1 MENRPS
7 NALPGGGAEPRKR
20 RFSRLCAH
28 LPQGLIF
35 ARYAWP
41 LLTALTLFV
50 MGWFYNIPA
59 VREGQGYQ
67 LSLVRLYGNTLSGT
81 HAYLGGTQAA
91 EKTRL
96 LTLLSAGAIVG
107 ILIFLV
113 ALFFAGLAAY
123 TACRA
128 FLAQSDPERANR
140 FKLVFKI
147 AFPNRVCLFLS
158 NALLVLPALYPH
170 YYAAVSAHFLTVSKE
185 ATFYLLFDP
194 PLLVVGVM
202 TALSLLLALLIPRW
216 ERQKDMNMFLI
227 VHGEKTTPE
236 E

>member
-1 MENRPS
+1 MRS
-7 NALPGGGAEPRKR
+7 RMSKTSDTSIV
-20 RFSRLCAH
+20 SRL
-28 LPQGLIF
+28 PRWLIL

-50 MGWFYNIPA
+50 LSWFYNIPA

-67 LSLVRLYGNTLSGT
+67 LSLIRLYGNTLSGT
-81 HAYLGGTQAA
+81 HAYLGGVTAA

-96 LTLLSAGAIVG
+96 LALLSTGAILG
-107 ILIFLV
+107 ILFYLV
-113 ALFFAGLAAY
+113 GLFFAGLAAY
-123 TACRA
+123 TAFRA
-128 FLAQSDPERANR
+128 FLSGGDTERANR
-140 FKLVFKI
+140 FKLIFKI

-158 NALLVLPALYPH
+158 NALLILPALFPH
-170 YYAAVSAHFLTVSKE
+170 YYAAVSAHFLPVSKE

-202 TALSLLLALLIPRW
+202 TAVSLALALLIPRW
-216 ERQKDMNMFLI
+216 ERQKNMNMFLI
-227 VHGEKTTPE
+227 VHGEEPAAKE